1 MDENGKR
8 RLKRKGLLGKMNYKA
23 ILVYLTQKDGWKVN
37 PFRVSVW
44 QIQRLKRLVMNQL
57 LLAACFDQNS

>member
-44 QIQRLKRLVMNQL
+44 QI
-57 LLAACFDQNS
+57 